1 VSSTPSQPQ
10 RKPQP
15 AIRRRRSPRLI
26 PFLATGA
33 ILGYV
38 IGLLLAARPLD
49 GADALK
55 LANYSFSSQA
65 GYLGLFG
72 AMIGALVA
80 AVAYVLLDRRS

>member
-1 VSSTPSQPQ
+1 M
-10 RKPQP
+10 
-15 AIRRRRSPRLI
+15 

-38 IGLLLAARPLD
+38 IGLLLAARPID

-72 AMIGALVA
+72 ALVGVLAGAV
-80 AVAYVLLDRRS
+80 VYVLLDRPR